1 MEVKIISQTR
11 ELYTGE
17 ATNLLVPTLSGQL
30 GVYPKHENLISV
42 LDIGQI
48 FIRTEEKEIKLIISG
63 GFLQISDGNVVILA
77 DDAHYHDELID
88 KEIEIAIKRA
98 EEKISRELP
107 HADLIQAEKVLRYEK
122 LKKQIIK

>member
-1 MEVKIISQTR
+1 LEVKIISQTR